1 MAHHSFCRQ
10 MGPARFA
17 WLEGADMRKI
27 LLALALVLGLAPQA
41 RSADSTVA
49 AMSAASALDGTELFY
64 CVQGGADRK
73 CTPAQINT
81 YVLSLM
87 GTGIATFLAT
97 PSSANLAAAVTN
109 ETGSG
114 ALVFAT
120 SPTLVTP
127 ALGTP
132 SAAVLTNATGLPLST
147 GVTGNLP
154 VTNLNSG
161 TSASATTFW
170 RGDGT
175 WGAAVTQIDTAC
187 GVSGGP
193 ITTTGT
199 VQGAAVVRAHTGTTD
214 TILAADCGKVVTAS
228 NGSAVAVTLP
238 QATGSFT
245 APFFFTQVNL
255 GAGTVTITPTTSTIN
270 GAATLVLTTGQSAD
284 IVSDGTNYIAILGR
298 GGAPTTNAADLT
310 SGTLAAARLPAFTG
324 DCTTSAGTAAT
335 VCTDPHPGYVVSNW
349 YLGQGPNLYGTSGA
363 ATANRISCYYGYYPR
378 VITIR
383 NVGFGIVTAGTSNTQ
398 VALYRNSGGN
408 PGALIDSTPSV
419 VNTGGTSVATGA
431 LGADQQI
438 GPGTANGRDI
448 WHCANQNDST
458 ITYRSVTGAN
468 TISGSQFVGSATVT
482 NILGSGPTAIIGKL
496 CSGANCNGGSST
508 FGTWPATLAGTTWTD
523 QTGTASMPI
532 IAVQVVSSP

>member
-1 MAHHSFCRQ
+1 MKRT
-10 MGPARFA
+10 
-17 WLEGADMRKI
+17 
-27 LLALALVLGLAPQA
+27 LAALVAAFLSAPAYGQFGPGPGIP
-41 RSADSTVA
+41 SNP
-49 AMSAASALDGTELFY
+49 
-64 CVQGGADRK
+64 GG
-73 CTPAQINT
+73 
-81 YVLSLM
+81 
-87 GTGIATFLAT
+87 GGG
-97 PSSANLAAAVTN
+97 
-109 ETGSG
+109 GSG
-114 ALVFAT
+114 T
-120 SPTLVTP
+120 
-127 ALGTP
+127 
-132 SAAVLTNATGLPLST
+132 
-147 GVTGNLP
+147 
-154 VTNLNSG
+154 
-161 TSASATTFW
+161 
-170 RGDGT
+170 
-175 WGAAVTQIDTAC
+175 VTQIDTAC

-199 VQGAAVVRAHTGTTD
+199 VQGNAATRAATGITD
-214 TILAADCGKVVTAS
+214 TVLSSDCGKVVTESNAS
-228 NGSAVAVTLP
+228 PITITLP
-238 QATGSFT
+238 QATGSFG
-245 APFFFTQVNL
+245 AGWFFTQVCL
-255 GAGTVTITPTTSTIN
+255 GAGTCTVVPTTSKIN
-270 GAATLVLTTGQSAD
+270 DPATSLTLTTGQSAD
-284 IVSDGTNYIAILGR
+284 IVSDGTNYIAALGR
-298 GGAPTTNAADLT
+298 GGSPTTNAADLT

-324 DCTTSAGTAAT
+324 DCTTVAGAAAT
-335 VCTDPHPGYVVSNW
+335 TCTDPHPGYVVSNW

-398 VALYRNSGGN
+398 IALYRNSGGN

-468 TISGSQFVGSATVT
+468 TIAGSQFVGSATAT